1 MLRALGC
8 LLVFALV
15 LTACDLSD
23 EPSIDLPSETP
34 PLLPLAVGNAWPVTY
49 TWDAVDGYGSDRT
62 VLDTLRVVSTVEI
75 DGETWHEIRSSSPG
89 TDTQLEGYF
98 TNRLDGVYRY
108 SNRFVPSGGEP
119 LLVYKFPVEAG
130 DTYVSPTYASP
141 GIDVEVIGGAYPVT
155 WDFGFYRTVIYEFT
169 PPSEINGFTVAE
181 GAGIHRSALIPG
193 IGFADMRTGW
203 LSTAGSEDKNTLTDL
218 AESSYK
224 LTSLPTLYDEDTPSA
239 VPASARA
246 HARQG
251 RDLPASS
258 LRDLKGTVIPVG
270 ATASLP

>member
-1 MLRALGC
+1 M
-8 LLVFALV
+8 VFALI

-75 DGETWHEIRSSSPG
+75 DGETWHEIRSSSPR

-98 TNRLDGVYRY
+98 TNRPDGVYRY
-108 SNRFVPSGGEP
+108 SNRIVPSGGEP

-130 DTYVSPTYASP
+130 DTYVSP

-203 LSTAGSEDKNTLTDL
+203 LSTAGSENKNTLTDL

-239 VPASARA
+239 VPPSARA
-246 HARQG
+246 RARQG
-251 RDLPASS
+251 RDLRPSY
-258 LRDLKGTVIPVG
+258 LRDPESTVIPVSG
-270 ATASLP
+270 AVPQP